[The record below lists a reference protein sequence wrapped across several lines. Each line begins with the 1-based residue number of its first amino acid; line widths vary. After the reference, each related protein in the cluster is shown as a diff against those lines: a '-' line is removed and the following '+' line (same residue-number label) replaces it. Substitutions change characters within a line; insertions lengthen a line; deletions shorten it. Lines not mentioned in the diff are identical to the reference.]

1 MQITIVKKYY
11 QIEKLLKDVKDV
23 HDHVKKNKDCDTV
36 LANDIIYGLLD
47 EAYIELKSMSDL
59 SMSDLSMSDLSMSD
73 LSKSTKNIN
82 YNDCIITLLAA
93 LSIDVCEAII
103 SNSDD
108 TIINNFYDRWRVVY
122 TKAKFV

>member
-1 MQITIVKKYY
+1 MQIIIVKKYY

-59 SMSDLSMSDLSMSD
+59 SMSDLS
-73 LSKSTKNIN
+73 KSTKDIN

-108 TIINNFYDRWRVVY
+108 TIINNFYDRWRVIY
-122 TKAKFV
+122 TKANFV

>member
-1 MQITIVKKYY
+1 MQIIIVKKYY

-59 SMSDLSMSDLSMSD
+59 SMSDLSMSDLS
-73 LSKSTKNIN
+73 KSTKDIN

-108 TIINNFYDRWRVVY
+108 TIINNFYDRWRVIY
-122 TKAKFV
+122 TKANFV

>member
-23 HDHVKKNKDCDTV
+23 HDRVKKNKDCDTI

-59 SMSDLSMSDLSMSD
+59 S
-73 LSKSTKNIN
+73 KSTKDIN
-82 YNDCIITLLAA
+82 YNDCIITLLAV
-93 LSIDVCEAII
+93 LSIDLCEAII

-108 TIINNFYDRWRVVY
+108 TIINNFYDKWKVVY